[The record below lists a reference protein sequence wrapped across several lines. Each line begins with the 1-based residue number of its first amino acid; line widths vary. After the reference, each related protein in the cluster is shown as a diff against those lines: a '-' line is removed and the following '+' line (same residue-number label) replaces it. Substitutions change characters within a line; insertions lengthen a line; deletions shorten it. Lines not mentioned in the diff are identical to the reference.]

1 MKQRCGH
8 LLQRCKRCFALTSVK
23 RYELNE
29 EVSNIATHGQGEK
42 ANVPKSLVGFLFD
55 HRSLKIGVSNVER
68 IFTCHRLVKLWQKLV
83 NLKMK
88 LIEKK

>member
-42 ANVPKSLVGFLFD
+42 ANVPKFMLSW
-55 HRSLKIGVSNVER
+55 
-68 IFTCHRLVKLWQKLV
+68 IFV
-83 NLKMK
+83 
-88 LIEKK
+88 